1 MGKNLEFPAGNIK
14 ELRFYLASFHKM
26 KWGIDL
32 YRNCKICT
40 GPRFPDVEYPLRANG
55 STLVRVIIMIIIIII
70 ILIAII
76 FVIKLVFPAQGHPV
90 GRWQLEAEG
99 ERGLLP
105 PGCQLSMA
113 GNSTSINHA
122 MSNGHRKVLVEQC
135 GAIYQTL
142 PFCSFFSKSSFW
154 YGFYLT
160 NENEEF
166 LFYLKYKENMCGSWF
181 ASQFTPPIPPP
192 TNQPNAEIWHI
203 NVSVPKT
210 KRWIIQI
217 KNFHFC
223 YQKNKTKQNIIP
235 FFLNVR
241 K

>member
-1 MGKNLEFPAGNIK
+1 MMVCLCRLLLMSKFTRFLAGPN
-14 ELRFYLASFHKM
+14 
-26 KWGIDL
+26 WP
-32 YRNCKICT
+32 KIC
-40 GPRFPDVEYPLRANG
+40 
-55 STLVRVIIMIIIIII
+55 
-70 ILIAII
+70 
-76 FVIKLVFPAQGHPV
+76 
-90 GRWQLEAEG
+90 
-99 ERGLLP
+99 ERGTKFNFKDWGVNVQLL
-105 PGCQLSMA
+105 
-113 GNSTSINHA
+113 
-122 MSNGHRKVLVEQC
+122 
-135 GAIYQTL
+135 AIYQTL

-154 YGFYLT
+154 YGFYLK
-160 NENEEF
+160 NENEKF

-217 KNFHFC
+217 KKLSLLLPKE
-223 YQKNKTKQNIIP
+223 QNKTKQNIIP